1 MTMQKVIY
9 VSFVRLTDKVAADWH
24 IDYLIERGVCVE
36 YWDIVSLVREEH
48 SEPRA
53 IIPGYLRVLRSF
65 DELEALLR
73 LPGNRDAFHVMLI
86 SYAGRFTR
94 IFRLLSKY
102 NCRMVR
108 FASGALPEDPGYG
121 WRKIAAWLRTPGR
134 FVGELYGRAK
144 ASALR
149 KLKLVKP
156 FAITFAAG
164 DASMANHTDSVKV
177 VPINFFDYD
186 LFVKASADGERRLV
200 TGRYAVFLDS
210 NLPYH
215 SDFALCGYQ
224 QVEPVGYYQSINR
237 FFGLLERDCG
247 VSVVIAAHPRAD
259 YDDAT
264 FQNRQIHRL
273 VTAELVRD
281 AEFVLTHASTAMSFA
296 VLNAKPLVF
305 IYTEGM
311 AAAYQHS
318 YLRAMRCY
326 ADYLDAPIYNVD
338 EMSDAHELAMRQI
351 NLRRYERY
359 KYSFLTSRQSEST
372 STREIL
378 WRELHALTRSSSLA

>member
-1 MTMQKVIY
+1 MTTHKVIY

-36 YWDIVSLVREEH
+36 YWDVVSLVREEH
-48 SEPRA
+48 AERRA
-53 IIPGYLRVLRSF
+53 IVPGYLRVLRSF

-73 LPGNRDAFHVMLI
+73 LPDNRAAFYVMLI

-108 FASGALPEDPGYG
+108 FASGALPEDPGYS
-121 WRKIAAWLRTPGR
+121 WRKIAAWLLTPGR
-134 FVGELYGRAK
+134 FASELCGRVK

-164 DASMANHTDSVKV
+164 DASMANNTDTVKV

-186 LFVKASADGERRLV
+186 LFVKAKADGARRLV
-200 TGRYAVFLDS
+200 PGRYAVFLDS

-224 QVEPVGYYQSINR
+224 QVEPVGYYRSLNR

-259 YDDAT
+259 YDNAT

-281 AEFVLTHASTAMSFA
+281 AEFVLSHASTAMSFA
-296 VLNAKPLVF
+296 VLNVKPLVF
-305 IYTEGM
+305 IYTDGM

-338 EMSDAHELAMRQI
+338 EMSDARQVATRQI
-351 NLRRYERY
+351 SLSRYERY
-359 KYSFLTSRQSEST
+359 KYTFLTSPQSEST
-372 STREIL
+372 STQEIF
-378 WRELHALTRSSSLA
+378 WQEIHAQ

>member
-1 MTMQKVIY
+1 MTTTHKVIY
-9 VSFVRLTDKVAADWH
+9 VSFVRLTEKVAADWH

-48 SEPRA
+48 TERGA
-53 IIPGYLRVLRSF
+53 IFPAYLRVPRSF
-65 DELEALLR
+65 ADLEAMLR
-73 LPGNRDAFHVMLI
+73 LPGNRDAIYVMLI

-108 FASGALPEDPGYG
+108 FASGLLPQDPGYR
-121 WRKIAAWLRTPGR
+121 WRKIAAWLSTPGR
-134 FVGELYGRAK
+134 FVREISGTVK

-156 FAITFAAG
+156 FAVTFAAG
-164 DASMANHTDSVKV
+164 DASMTNNTDTVKV
-177 VPINFFDYD
+177 VPINFFDYE
-186 LFVKASADGERRLV
+186 LFVKARANCERRLV

-215 SDFALCGYQ
+215 SDFAFCGYQ
-224 QVEPVGYYQSINR
+224 RIDPVGYYQSLNR

-281 AEFVLTHASTAMSFA
+281 AEFVLAHASTAMSFA

-305 IYTEGM
+305 IYTDGM
-311 AAAYQHS
+311 AATYKHS
-318 YLRAMRCY
+318 YIRAMRCY
-326 ADYLDAPIYNVD
+326 ADYLDASIYNVD
-338 EMSDAHELAMRQI
+338 EVSNGHQVATRPVNPAC
-351 NLRRYERY
+351 YERY
-359 KYSFLTSRQSEST
+359 KYNFLTSRQSENAST
-372 STREIL
+372 QEIFWREI
-378 WRELHALTRSSSLA
+378 RAH